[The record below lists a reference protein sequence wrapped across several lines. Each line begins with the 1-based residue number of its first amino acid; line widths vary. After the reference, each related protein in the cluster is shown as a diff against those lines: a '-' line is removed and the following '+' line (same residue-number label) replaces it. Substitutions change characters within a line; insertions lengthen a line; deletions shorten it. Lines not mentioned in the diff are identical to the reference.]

1 MSPLRLLGTI
11 GAVLVLSVLAG
22 PRGTLFARPA
32 QRSAHPATQTPST
45 NLPAASPDQNQC
57 RKCHAEEVDG
67 FARSKMAH
75 SMRVGGQ
82 EPAGVVTAPGAT
94 ITMHSDS
101 KGSWQTLD
109 SHGSTT
115 TYHADYVI
123 GSGTHASGYV
133 MSLGNHLFQSP
144 VAYYLSRSAYGLAPG
159 YEGKPDPDFTRPIAT
174 GCVFCHAGSF
184 DAVAG
189 SQNRYGT
196 VPFPHLAISCNRCH
210 GPLAAHLA
218 KPSSENI
225 INPAALEP
233 AARDSVCEQCHLIG
247 VARILNP
254 GKKFTDFAAGKPLE
268 ETFTIY
274 RNQSPTGTESAFKV
288 ISHSEQLALS
298 KCARSSSG
306 RMWCGTCHNPHNE
319 PTAPVSYYRERCM
332 LCHSKT
338 TFASDHPDKTSNC
351 IGCHMPRR
359 EAADGGHSAFTDHR
373 IQRQPQHEEATES
386 PEIVPEIVP
395 WRQPPPEFANRNLG
409 MALTE
414 YGLAQRSAKQIL
426 SGYRTLTTVQQQFP
440 QDSELYN
447 MLGTALV
454 AGRQYDEAVQAFTLA
469 VRFDPSSSPK
479 EASLGQ
485 AYLAAGQEA
494 LGEQH
499 LERAMELDPLNLSAA
514 ALLIDAYDKNGKSS
528 KSDQLSQKISKLVQT
543 KVQRN

>member
-1 MSPLRLLGTI
+1 MAAALALSLLASP
-11 GAVLVLSVLAG
+11 ASK
-22 PRGTLFARPA
+22 LFARAA
-32 QRSAHPATQTPST
+32 QSAAQIPGAAI
-45 NLPAASPDQNQC
+45 PAAPPDQNQC
-57 RKCHAEEVDG
+57 SKCHAEEVDG

-82 EPAGVVTAPGAT
+82 EPDGVVTASGTT
-94 ITMHSDS
+94 ITMHSD
-101 KGSWQTLD
+101 KQGSWQTLT

-115 TYHADYVI
+115 AYHVDYVI
-123 GSGTHASGYV
+123 GSGTHASGYI
-133 MSLGNHLFQSP
+133 MDLGNHLFQSP

-189 SQNRYGT
+189 SQNRYSAT
-196 VPFPHLAISCNRCH
+196 PFPHLAISCNRCH

-218 KPSSENI
+218 KPSTKNI
-225 INPAALEP
+225 VNPANLEP

-254 GKKFTDFAAGKPLE
+254 GKKFTDFSAGRPLE

-274 RNQSPTGTESAFKV
+274 HNQSPTGAAFKV

-298 KCARSSSG
+298 KCARSSG
-306 RMWCGTCHNPHNE
+306 GKMWCGTCHNPHNE
-319 PTAPVSYYRERCM
+319 PTTPVSYYRERCM
-332 LCHSKT
+332 LCHAKT
-338 TFASDHPDKTSNC
+338 AFASDHPDKTSNC
-351 IGCHMPRR
+351 IGCHMPKR
-359 EAADGGHSAFTDHR
+359 EADDGGHSAFTDHQ
-373 IQRQPQHEEATES
+373 IQRQSQHEAITES
-386 PEIVPEIVP
+386 PETVPAIVP
-395 WRQPPPEFANRNLG
+395 WRQPPLEFATRNLG

-414 YGLAQRSAKQIL
+414 SGLAQSSPKQIL

-440 QDSELYN
+440 QDSEMYN
-447 MLGTALV
+447 MFGTALI

-485 AYLAAGQEA
+485 AYLAAGQEP

-514 ALLIDAYDKNGKSS
+514 ALLIDAYDKSGKPS
-528 KSDQLSQKISKLVQT
+528 KSDQLSQKIAKLVQT
-543 KVQRN
+543 QVNRK

>member
-1 MSPLRLLGTI
+1 
-11 GAVLVLSVLAG
+11 
-22 PRGTLFARPA
+22 
-32 QRSAHPATQTPST
+32 
-45 NLPAASPDQNQC
+45 
-57 RKCHAEEVDG
+57 
-67 FARSKMAH
+67 MAH

-82 EPAGVVTAPGAT
+82 EPAGVVTAPGTT
-94 ITMHSDS
+94 ITMHSD
-101 KGSWQTLD
+101 KEGSWQTLN
-109 SHGSTT
+109 SHGTTT
-115 TYHADYVI
+115 TYHVDYVI
-123 GSGTHASGYV
+123 GSGTHASGY
-133 MSLGNHLFQSP
+133 MMDLGDHLFQSP

-184 DAVAG
+184 DAVEG
-189 SQNRYGT
+189 SQNRYAA

-218 KPSSENI
+218 KPGLGNI
-225 INPAALEP
+225 VNPADLEP

-254 GKKFTDFAAGKPLE
+254 GKKFTDFTAGKPLE

-274 RNQSPTGTESAFKV
+274 HNESPTGTEAAFKV

-298 KCARSSSG
+298 KCARSSGG
-306 RMWCGTCHNPHNE
+306 RMWCGTCHNPHDE
-319 PTAPVSYYRERCM
+319 PTQPVSYYRERCM

-338 TFASDHPDKTSNC
+338 IFASDHPDKTSNC
-351 IGCHMPRR
+351 IGCHMTRR
-359 EAADGGHSAFTDHR
+359 EAGDGGHSAFTDHR
-373 IQRQPQHEEATES
+373 IQRRPQQTVAEEG
-386 PEIVPEIVP
+386 PETVPDIVP
-395 WRQPPPEFANRNLG
+395 WRQPPVEFATRNLG

-440 QDSELYN
+440 QDPELYN
-447 MLGTALV
+447 MLGTALI
-454 AGRQYDEAVQAFTLA
+454 AGQQYGEAVQAFALA
-469 VRFDPSSSPK
+469 VRFDPTSSPK

-485 AYLAAGQEA
+485 AYLTAGQEA

-499 LERAMELDPLNLSAA
+499 LEKAMELDPLNLSAA
-514 ALLIDAYDKNGKSS
+514 ALLIDAYDKNGNPS

-543 KVQRN
+543 KAHRK